1 MALNQ
6 ASRAQAISQRLR
18 AQYEAKQNAKNNA
31 ATAATSAIATTLKN
45 GMQKPNKIIS
55 SMNKQTGNFA
65 QPTITRPKIQPVQSI
80 KQQPSIQNESQ
91 SVGDRWKSN
100 QTVPDYLGMT
110 TDMIQKALGTAT
122 SNSQYYDP
130 TQDPVYKSMLE
141 LSQKQADAAGLQAME
156 LLNERGILNSAVT
169 VDRLGQIKQGA
180 SDSVLAAI
188 PGLAANFNNKQAQNA
203 ASLQNLLSSVISAGQ
218 FQQNFAEDNL
228 RYEQGFVEDKRRYNQ
243 GFAEDNRRYDKQF
256 ALDEAAVTGRYLT
269 PEAQQAVQA
278 ILKAKQ
284 IAENSSMPLEQRKQ
298 AHADANAARQML
310 VSQGV
315 NIGMMGAD
323 SSYRQALNALNN
335 LGGAGIT
342 TMDNRKFQADNALSA
357 GQLTG
362 NYVPPAA
369 QSLVSELLRLKQENE
384 KGGIKDIER
393 KSNSTRAQQIRS
405 QLSSMGINADTLF
418 GAGVGAQQAAANAS
432 RMSTQTEAARQFNNE
447 LGLKRDQLMFEQHSF
462 DRKMNFEEQSFDRKM
477 NFEEQQAL
485 IEADLKSRGLD
496 LDAARIEID
505 RFATQSDVQY
515 KQQLA
520 DLEINAKTAEQN
532 TNAAIGEALKAT
544 NISEAIAY
552 VAESASTWSQKGV
565 DITKVLNSLEI
576 KFPGIKETT
585 SKGGSVYSTP

>member
-1 MALNQ
+1 MALDQ
-6 ASRAQAISQRLR
+6 VSRAQAISQRLR

-31 ATAATSAIATTLKN
+31 VTAATSAIGTALS
-45 GMQKPNKIIS
+45 GVQKPNNIIS
-55 SMNKQTGNFA
+55 SMNQQTGTST
-65 QPTITRPKIQPVQSI
+65 QPTKTTQTIQPVQSTI
-80 KQQPSIQNESQ
+80 KPPTTIQPILNESQ
-91 SVGDRWKSN
+91 NVDERWKSN

-110 TDMIQKALGTAT
+110 TDMIQKALGNAT
-122 SNSQYYDP
+122 SGSQYYDP

-141 LSQKQADAAGLQAME
+141 LSQKQADAAGLKAME

-180 SDSVLAAI
+180 SDSVLASI

-228 RYEQGFVEDKRRYNQ
+228 RYDKGFAEDKRRYDQ

-256 ALDEAAVTGRYLT
+256 SLDEAAVTGKYLT
-269 PEAQQAVQA
+269 SEAQNAVQA
-278 ILKAKQ
+278 ILNAKQ
-284 IAENSSMPLEQRKQ
+284 IAENPNTPSEQRKQ
-298 AHADANAARQML
+298 ANADANAARQIL

-315 NIGMMGAD
+315 NIGMMGAGT
-323 SSYRQALNALNN
+323 SYRQSMDALNN

-342 TMDNRKFQADNALSA
+342 TMDNRKFQADNALST

-418 GAGVGAQQAAANAS
+418 GAGIGAQQAAANAS

-447 LGLKRDQLMFEQHSF
+447 LGLKREQLSFEQ
-462 DRKMNFEEQSFDRKM
+462 QSFDRKM

-552 VAESASTWSQKGV
+552 VAESASTWSQQGV

-585 SKGGSVYSTP
+585 SQKSGSVYGTP